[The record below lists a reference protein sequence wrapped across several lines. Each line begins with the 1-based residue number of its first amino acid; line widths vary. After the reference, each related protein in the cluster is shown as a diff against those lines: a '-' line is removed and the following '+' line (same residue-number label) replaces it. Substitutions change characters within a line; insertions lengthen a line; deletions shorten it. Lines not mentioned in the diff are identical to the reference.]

1 MSGYVVAGATGR
13 VGSVV
18 ARELLVRGKRT
29 TVLVRDDAGRTRWR
43 GLGAEAAIGSLDD
56 RSFLTSVLR
65 GADGF
70 FVLVPDNVPPPAFH
84 APRERMAEAI
94 AGAVKVSGVPRVVM
108 LSAIA
113 AAVPDGNGPA
123 KTLHRLEQL
132 LGGTGTLLTRL
143 RPCYY
148 QDNVAA
154 MLSPAT
160 EQGIFPT
167 FFPAESAVPMV
178 AAKDVGRVAAASL
191 ADSPPAIEIVD
202 ILGPAYSARQVAAA
216 LSSALRR
223 LLHVV
228 EVPSH
233 AHVRTLTDTG
243 MPLEMAE
250 AVAEMVAAFG
260 SGRITPCG
268 HRQVVG
274 TTSIDEVIAG
284 ILQAR

>member
-29 TVLVRDDAGRTRWR
+29 TVVVRDDAARTRWR
-43 GLGAEAAIGSLDD
+43 ALGAEAALGSLDD
-56 RSFLTSVLR
+56 RAFLTSVLN

-70 FVLVPDNVPPPAFH
+70 FVLVPENVPPPAFH

-94 AGAVKVSGVPRVVM
+94 AESVSASGVPRVVM

-113 AAVPDGNGPA
+113 AAIPEGNGPA
-123 KTLHRLEQL
+123 KTLHRLEQRL
-132 LGGTGTLLTRL
+132 AATGTPLTRL

-148 QDNVAA
+148 QDNIAGV
-154 MLSPAT
+154 LPPAT
-160 EQGIFPT
+160 GQGIFPT
-167 FFPAESAVPMV
+167 LFPAEAPLPMV
-178 AAKDVGRVAAASL
+178 ATKDVGRVAAAAL
-191 ADSPPAIEIVD
+191 ADGPPANEIVD
-202 ILGPAYSARQVAAA
+202 ILGPAYSARQLAAA

-223 LLHVV
+223 LLNVV
-228 EVPSH
+228 EVPPH
-233 AHVRTLTDTG
+233 AHVRTLTGSG

-250 AVAEMVAAFG
+250 AVAEMMAAFAA
-260 SGRITPCG
+260 GRIAPCG

-274 TTSIDEVIAG
+274 TTPIDDVIAG
-284 ILQAR
+284 ILRR